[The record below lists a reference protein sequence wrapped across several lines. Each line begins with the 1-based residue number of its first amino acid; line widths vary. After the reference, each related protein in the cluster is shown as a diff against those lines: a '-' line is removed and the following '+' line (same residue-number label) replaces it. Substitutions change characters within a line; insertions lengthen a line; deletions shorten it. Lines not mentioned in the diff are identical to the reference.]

1 MTDCRQTLKDLM
13 RARFEL
19 CGRISAANARKMS
32 CQQMTFGAQI
42 EALAERRP
50 SLGSTEEAETTAR
63 VDGLR
68 AEIFALEAE
77 VDALEREL
85 SDIDGQITAA
95 RMA

>member
-1 MTDCRQTLKDLM
+1 MANSGQTLKDLL

-42 EALAERRP
+42 EALAERST
-50 SLGSTEEAETTAR
+50 SLGSTGEAEMVAR
-63 VDGLR
+63 DDRLR
-68 AEIFALEAE
+68 AEISALEAE

-85 SDIDGQITAA
+85 SDLDGQITAA